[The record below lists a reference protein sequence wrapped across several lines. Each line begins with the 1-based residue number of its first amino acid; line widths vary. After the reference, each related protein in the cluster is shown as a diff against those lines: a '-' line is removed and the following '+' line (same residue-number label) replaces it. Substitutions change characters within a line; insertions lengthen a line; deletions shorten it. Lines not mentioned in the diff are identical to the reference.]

1 MVRWIEEVLFGENR
15 FERVVRKGVEIATV
29 IARMPMRKARVLK
42 LDVAVVGCVVFGSD
56 G

>member
-1 MVRWIEEVLFGENR
+1 M
-15 FERVVRKGVEIATV
+15 

-42 LDVAVVGCVVFGSD
+42 LDVAVVGCVVFGAD